1 MTEIFE
7 GFGFGIGI
15 SPFIGLGFIL
25 ACSAVWLVCRAVY
38 EMAIRPHDTRPN
50 GWMALMHYN
59 QLKHIERMSA
69 PPPVQQFVGTAL
81 PSAPSVQVID
91 GTISSQW
98 PTRAMVVASQR
109 TGVQIGGQE

>member
-38 EMAIRPHDTRPN
+38 EMAIRPPDTRPN

-69 PPPVQQFVGTAL
+69 PAQFTGTAL
-81 PSAPSVQVID
+81 PPAAHPQVID

-109 TGVQIGGQE
+109 TGVQIGGGE